1 MSEDSDFFD
10 DVFDDPDDDPLLG
23 GSPEPSDDLDAES
36 GDPSAGS
43 APSEEPE
50 RQGPP
55 SWMSDEPNTNGTAFA
70 PNGTEPNGAE
80 TSDPSRKQ
88 IVVDQEG
95 DAGAGI
101 DALNQAVGQGWRLV
115 RIFLARPTGQQ
126 AATPQ
131 AAHRFVAI
139 LEQDRPQSLFDFGK
153 TA

>member
-23 GSPEPSDDLDAES
+23 GSPDPSDDADSES
-36 GDPSAGS
+36 GDLPTGS
-43 APSEEPE
+43 TSSEEPDW
-50 RQGPP
+50 QGPP
-55 SWMSDEPNTNGTAFA
+55 SWMSDEPNTNGTASA
-70 PNGTEPNGAE
+70 PNGTEE
-80 TSDPSRKQ
+80 SDPTRKQ
-88 IVVDQEG
+88 IVVDQQG

-115 RIFLARPTGQQ
+115 RICLDRPTGQQ
-126 AATPQ
+126 AATPE

-139 LEQDRPQSLFDFGK
+139 LEQDRPQSLFDFGG